1 MSRQPISSIARQRSR
16 RGILYHRK
24 CRRKAKR
31 SRPQCGLHSRDIVR
45 RKRTLRPSLA
55 IGFSLALLTV
65 PILVS
70 CGSGSSRTVS
80 SKPPPATPPGTIT
93 FRGLDNDYRGHSTVE
108 PGGRIL
114 HQRNPDE

>member
-1 MSRQPISSIARQRSR
+1 MSRLPITSIARQRSR

-24 CRRKAKR
+24 YRRKAMR
-31 SRPQCGLHSRDIVR
+31 SRPQRGHDSQAVVR
-45 RKRTLRPSLA
+45 RKRTPHPSLA

-80 SKPPPATPPGTIT
+80 SKPPPATPPRTIT

-108 PGGRIL
+108 SGGRVL
-114 HQRNPDE
+114 HRRNPDE

>member
-1 MSRQPISSIARQRSR
+1 MSRLPISSIAPLR
-16 RGILYHRK
+16 RRHRIWFHRK
-24 CRRKAKR
+24 CRRLHMR
-31 SRPQCGLHSRDIVR
+31 SRPRRGLNNRDNVR

-70 CGSGSSRTVS
+70 CGSGASRTVS

-114 HQRNPDE
+114 HQRNTDE